1 MSDWGRVIDLASSD
15 GKFRYKL
22 KSDAAAA
29 CREAG
34 SPLAPGSSVRVIE
47 QRFGEVHF
55 VLGSETNVPEID
67 AVLEFAKSNPLLR
80 SQLLENATPI
90 LRPAAG
96 QHFPADVIF
105 AVHERK
111 PRETLIFLRDEQEDG
126 QLDDSQLDAI
136 AGGTTQPT
144 PKSPSPDQA
153 NGIIAIL
160 IG

>member
-1 MSDWGRVIDLASSD
+1 MSDWARVIDLASSD
-15 GKFRYKL
+15 SKFRSKL

-34 SPLAPGSSVRVIE
+34 CPLAPGSSVRVIE

-67 AVLEFAKSNPLLR
+67 AVLELAKSDPLLR

-96 QHFPADVIF
+96 QHFPTDVVF
-105 AVHERK
+105 AVHERQ
-111 PRETLIFLRDEQEDG
+111 PRETLIFLRDEQEDS

-136 AGGTTQPT
+136 AGGTARPT
-144 PKSPSPDQA
+144 PKAQNPDNT